1 MSGGHN
7 FLHRPTTFF
16 SPLIVNHVNNYENCV
31 RSQELVTQLVSL
43 NVSNE
48 DIRTQI
54 FAPSVIELS
63 RKKLCL

>member
-16 SPLIVNHVNNYENCV
+16 SPLIVNNVSNYENCV
-31 RSQELVTQLVSL
+31 RSQELETQLVSL

-48 DIRTQI
+48 DVKIQI
-54 FAPSVIELS
+54 FAPLVIELS